1 MADLD
6 FTDCFVINIAPG
18 TVNIVTRLLGNVS
31 ADVALVT
38 MVIDVYT
45 TTEVVI
51 FFKSWHEITETVF
64 VLKMVDHQSNQK
76 KINALKGE
84 HINVE
89 NNC

>member
-1 MADLD
+1 MADLV
-6 FTDCFVINIAPG
+6 FTDCFVINIAHE

-51 FFKSWHEITETVF
+51 FFRVMTRDNGDSI

-76 KINALKGE
+76 KSM
-84 HINVE
+84 H
-89 NNC
+89 